1 MGSNKLKIV
10 ITSIISLVKNEMNLV
25 TVLDAI
31 KNDRDLVMEAVRR
44 NGRDL
49 EFASWDLRKDRDVV
63 MEAVS
68 QCGMALEFASRALQ
82 DDREIVMKAVTGPRS
97 GSAIMYASETLRND
111 REIVIAAVTGDKDNL
126 AVHHIPEIFL
136 HDKDVMFIA
145 VKQGFRYEYLMSNLV
160 GDRDIVMETVK
171 HHGLPT
177 STSDHAIKGLK
188 TIMSVDGMNLY
199 NATPQHRDNKD
210 IVLEAVRQN
219 GMALKYASD
228 RLRADPEVILTAMR
242 ENRKA
247 LEYAM
252 GDYMDAFD
260 SLSQTHNVGRHPNSP
275 L

>member
-1 MGSNKLKIV
+1 MGSNKLKVV
-10 ITSIISLVKNEMNLV
+10 IASIISLVKNEMNLV

-68 QCGMALEFASRALQ
+68 QCGMALKFASKALQ

-97 GSAIMYASETLRND
+97 GSAIRYASEALRND
-111 REIVIAAVTGDKDNL
+111 KEIVIAAVTGDKDNW

-177 STSDHAIKGLK
+177 STSDHAIKALK
-188 TIMSVDGMNLY
+188 TILS
-199 NATPQHRDNKD
+199 A
-210 IVLEAVRQN
+210 E
-219 GMALKYASD
+219 
-228 RLRADPEVILTAMR
+228 
-242 ENRKA
+242 
-247 LEYAM
+247 
-252 GDYMDAFD
+252 
-260 SLSQTHNVGRHPNSP
+260 SLSQTHNDGRHPNSP